1 MKKFLLPI
9 LMLLAMVGTSKAQT
23 NALTVDN
30 IDLPQNYEATLTVN
44 FQVDADYTYTGYQFN
59 LQLPDDLEF
68 LMKKVK
74 EKNPETG
81 EFEEK
86 EVPVFTMGSCH
97 AEDHGVTANF
107 SEGLMKVA
115 ALSISSAPLTGT
127 SGVLLT
133 FTIKPKTSS
142 LQVGKTYTGTIK
154 DIILVPVVG
163 VKQNLAESNFTVTIG
178 EPADLRT
185 VLDENST
192 TAPEAATGVD
202 VRVNRT
208 IKAGNWSTIC
218 LPFAM
223 TGDQVKAAFGNDVS
237 IADFKGYDS
246 ESDVTEEGG
255 DIVSMSIHFDN
266 VSPNE
271 GLLANRPYIIKVS
284 SDITDFTVDNVDI
297 NPDEDNAYIESNN
310 GKSGN
315 RKVVYYGFYGTYKAE
330 TTVDELYLFL
340 NSNKFY
346 YSNGS
351 TKMKAF
357 RAYFYFDDVLTAVEE
372 GAPARVFLSI
382 DGESTKIDAHTMEP
396 IETGKV
402 YNIAGQYVGEGEDM
416 NRLPNGIYI
425 VNGKKV
431 IK

>member
-23 NALTVDN
+23 NAFTVGDIN
-30 IDLPQNYEATLTVN
+30 LPQNSEATLTVS
-44 FQVDADYTYTGYQFN
+44 FQFDAADTYTAYSFN
-59 LQLPDDLEF
+59 LQLPAELEF
-68 LMKKVK
+68 VMDTSEGAEPTDVAYIK
-74 EKNPETG
+74 G
-81 EFEEK
+81 E
-86 EVPVFTMGSCH
+86 CH
-97 AEDHGVTANF
+97 TASHTITANL
-107 SEGLMKVA
+107 SEGMVKVGV
-115 ALSISSAPLTGT
+115 LSGGSKTLKGT
-127 SGVLLT
+127 SGDLLT

-142 LQVGKTYTGTIK
+142 LQVGKTYTGTIS
-154 DIILVPVVG
+154 DIILVPVEG
-163 VKQNLAESNFTVTIG
+163 EKQNLAESNFTVTIG
-178 EPADLRT
+178 EPLDFRT

-192 TAPEAATGVD
+192 TPPTAATGVD
-202 VRVNRT
+202 VRVKRT
-208 IKAGNWSTIC
+208 INAGNWSTIC

-223 TGDQVKAAFGNDVS
+223 TGDQVKAAFGNDVA
-237 IADFKGYDS
+237 IAYFKGYDS
-246 ESDVTEEGG
+246 ESDITKEGD

-271 GLLANRPYIIKVS
+271 GLLANKPYIIKVS

-310 GKSGN
+310 GRSGN

-330 TTVDELYLFL
+330 TTVEELYLFL

-351 TKMKAF
+351 TKMKAY
-357 RAYFYFDDVLTAVEE
+357 RAYFYFDDVLTAVDDK
-372 GAPARVFLSI
+372 GASARVFLSI
-382 DGESTKIDAHTMEP
+382 DGESTKIDARTMEP

-416 NRLPNGIYI
+416 NRLPKGIYI

>member
-23 NALTVDN
+23 NAFTVGDIN
-30 IDLPQNYEATLTVN
+30 LPQNSEATLTVS
-44 FQVDADYTYTGYQFN
+44 FQFDAADTYTAYSFN
-59 LQLPDDLEF
+59 LQLPAELEF
-68 LMKKVK
+68 VMDTSEGAEPTDVAYIK
-74 EKNPETG
+74 G
-81 EFEEK
+81 E
-86 EVPVFTMGSCH
+86 CH
-97 AEDHGVTANF
+97 TASHTITANL
-107 SEGLMKVA
+107 SEGMVKVGV
-115 ALSISSAPLTGT
+115 LSGGSKTLKGT
-127 SGVLLT
+127 SGDLLT

-142 LQVGKTYTGTIK
+142 LQVGKTYTGTIS
-154 DIILVPVVG
+154 DIILVPVEG
-163 VKQNLAESNFTVTIG
+163 AKQNLAASNFTVTIG
-178 EPADLRT
+178 EPLDFRT

-192 TAPEAATGVD
+192 TPPTAATGVD
-202 VRVNRT
+202 VRVKRT
-208 IKAGNWSTIC
+208 INAGNWSTIC

-223 TGDQVKAAFGNDVS
+223 TGDQVKAAFGNDVA

-246 ESDVTEEGG
+246 ESDITKEGD

-271 GLLANRPYIIKVS
+271 GLLANKPYIIKVS

-310 GKSGN
+310 GRSGN

-330 TTVDELYLFL
+330 TTVEELYLFL

-351 TKMKAF
+351 TKMKAY
-357 RAYFYFDDVLTAVEE
+357 RAYFYFDDVLTAVDDK
-372 GAPARVFLSI
+372 GASARVFLSI
-382 DGESTKIDAHTMEP
+382 DGESTKIDARTMEP

-416 NRLPNGIYI
+416 NRLPKGIYI